1 MKKTFM
7 DILFTEYI
15 KHKKLLLVYMGILIF
30 AAAFAGPFTGLF
42 HGGLAY
48 AQVPLGT
55 TIETLLMDMVAPTL
69 FGLAGSYSE
78 VVGISCEPFAAMAFI
93 GLVEILNNLA
103 GNILP
108 LPSTPL
114 GNPVVCGVMVLFF
127 IASKVIKAFPGT
139 KLIGDCT
146 LGELEKYL
154 GLACVLVIGVMNVVG
169 IVNTTSSV
177 VVNAAS
183 DSNPTVVLAP
193 VVGAICAAVS
203 VIMSI
208 ASVVV
213 YFIIKTVSQGLD
225 VFAGTFS
232 FIPGSGALFEALKTI
247 ITVAVVGCN
256 LVFPPLGFIINLV
269 VFIICC
275 ILFRRCYCECDYLRK
290 IYIIPFFKRIRGFS
304 PEISLV
310 SEQFI
315 HKFKKVKTLSAS
327 DCDVSIPAFVMA
339 YSPKT
344 SLKIK
349 GKKGTWKV
357 KPYTR
362 GFLIHDGQGIRFVR
376 KKKRKHTEVRI
387 PTDELHTVYLRRGF
401 RYFELFLYEPTPD
414 NLSKKNPKKYIS
426 VVFSKEYYYR
436 FEELLSI
443 FKCVN
448 FNEYEEEQKII
459 LKKEKLVR
467 KENRRMELENLKL
480 ERKLEKQR
488 RKEEFLALKQEIAN
502 KRMK

>member
-1 MKKTFM
+1 MKNTFM
-7 DILFTEYI
+7 DILFTEYK

-30 AAAFAGPFTGLF
+30 AALFAGPFIGF
-42 HGGLAY
+42 FNGGIAY

-93 GLVEILNNLA
+93 GLVEILNDLV

-108 LPSTPL
+108 LPDTPL
-114 GNPVVCGVMVLFF
+114 GNPFVCGVMVLFF

-139 KLIGDCT
+139 KLVGDCT

-169 IVNTTSSV
+169 VVNTTSAV

-183 DSNPTVVLAP
+183 DSNPTAVMAP
-193 VVGAICAAVS
+193 IVGAICAAIS

-225 VFAGTFS
+225 VVAGTLS
-232 FIPGSGALFEALKTI
+232 FIPGSGVVFEALKTI

-256 LVFPPLGFIINLV
+256 LVFPPLGFIINLI

-310 SEQFI
+310 TDKFI
-315 HKFKKVKTLSAS
+315 RRFKKVKTLSAS
-327 DCDVSIPAFVMA
+327 DCDVSIPAFVMTYA
-339 YSPKT
+339 PKRA
-344 SLKIK
+344 LKLN
-349 GKKGTWKV
+349 GKKGMWKV

-362 GFLIHDGQGIRFVR
+362 GYLIHDKLGIRFVR
-376 KKKRKHTEVRI
+376 KNKRKHTEVII
-387 PTDELHTVYLRRGF
+387 PSDEKQTVYLKRGF
-401 RYFELFLYEPTPD
+401 RYFELFTYEPTQD
-414 NLSKKNPKKYIS
+414 NLSKKNPKKHIS

-436 FEELLSI
+436 FEELLTI
-443 FKCVN
+443 FECVN
-448 FNEYEEEQKII
+448 FNEYEGEQK
-459 LKKEKLVR
+459 LNQKKEKLIR
-467 KENRRMELENLKL
+467 KENRRIELEMLKT

-488 RKEEFLALKQEIAN
+488 RKEEFLALKQDIAN